1 MSRDEM
7 KDLIKA
13 VHSEL
18 AKDCPG
24 IRVLWWKIVVL
35 MLLAGGAGGMGAKVI
50 DLIQVAAS
58 LHAGQ

>member
-35 MLLAGGAGGMGAKVI
+35 MLASGMAGGVGARII
-50 DLIQVAAS
+50 DLVQVAAS